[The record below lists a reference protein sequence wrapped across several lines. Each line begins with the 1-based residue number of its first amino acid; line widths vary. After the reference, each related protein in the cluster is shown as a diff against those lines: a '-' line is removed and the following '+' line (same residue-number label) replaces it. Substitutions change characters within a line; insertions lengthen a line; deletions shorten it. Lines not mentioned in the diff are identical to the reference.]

1 MAAAAQG
8 NPDTAQSLYEFTAND
23 IKGEPVSLEKYRGH
37 VLMVVNVASKCGY
50 TAQHYKEL
58 NELYA
63 EYAESKGELSVARRF
78 SWNKNVDTWNRR
90 AAHFGVPLWP
100 VCEPGAGRQRAD
112 WVLGARAEG
121 GVWPVWEGEREWQ
134 GGAPGLAV
142 YEEEAGWLSAGPN
155 QVELY
160 QVHYWQGGQAG
171 GATWAEHQPSA
182 AEEESRKVFLECF
195 YFWAR
200 SVHRGHY
207 NLL

>member
-78 SWNKNVDTWNRR
+78 S
-90 AAHFGVPLWP
+90 
-100 VCEPGAGRQRAD
+100 
-112 WVLGARAEG
+112 
-121 GVWPVWEGEREWQ
+121 
-134 GGAPGLAV
+134 
-142 YEEEAGWLSAGPN
+142 
-155 QVELY
+155 
-160 QVHYWQGGQAG
+160 
-171 GATWAEHQPSA
+171 
-182 AEEESRKVFLECF
+182 
-195 YFWAR
+195 
-200 SVHRGHY
+200 
-207 NLL
+207 